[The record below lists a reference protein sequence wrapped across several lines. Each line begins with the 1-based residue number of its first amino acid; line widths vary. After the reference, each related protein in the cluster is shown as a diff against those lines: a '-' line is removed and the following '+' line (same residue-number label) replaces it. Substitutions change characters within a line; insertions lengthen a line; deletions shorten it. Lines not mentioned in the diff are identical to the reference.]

1 MFRIG
6 HGYDV
11 HKFGGTGPITIGGVS
26 IAHERGLLAHSDGDV
41 ALHALCDALLGSL
54 ALGDIGHH
62 FPDTDKTYENVSS
75 LELLRKVYERVQDL
89 GYSLT
94 NADITIEAQAPKM
107 APHISFMREAISDA
121 MGVSIKDISIKATTT
136 EGLGFVGREEGIA
149 CTAVV
154 LVSPTR

>member
-1 MFRIG
+1 
-6 HGYDV
+6 
-11 HKFGGTGPITIGGVS
+11 
-26 IAHERGLLAHSDGDV
+26 
-41 ALHALCDALLGSL
+41 LHALCDALLGSL

-121 MGVSIKDISIKATTT
+121 MGVSVKDISIKATTT

-154 LVSPTR
+154 LITPTR